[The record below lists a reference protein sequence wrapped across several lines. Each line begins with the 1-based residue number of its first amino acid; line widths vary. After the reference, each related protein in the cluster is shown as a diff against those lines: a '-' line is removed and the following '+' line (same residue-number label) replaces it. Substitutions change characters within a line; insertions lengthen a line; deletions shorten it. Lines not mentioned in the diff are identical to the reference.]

1 MTDKLIDRENIDGG
15 GEISAS
21 FDEKYS
27 GSDPDM
33 SVELGRIKLANPI
46 ITCSGTFSH
55 GEDHQPFY
63 DISALG
69 AVTTKSYSL
78 KPRIGN
84 QPPRICETPSGLLNS
99 IGLQND
105 GIDAFIGS
113 HLGQMESAGAKVIL
127 SIFGRDVEE
136 FKKIALKVLDVKS
149 QILAVELNLSCPNIE
164 KDGISFCAIPEEVEK
179 VIDGVAS
186 MLDVPVIAKLSPN
199 HDNMI
204 ESAMMA
210 RKSGAE
216 AISVINTIIGMAVDI
231 DTYRPLLGNTIGGL
245 SGPAIKPVALARI
258 YKLASEKILPIIGMG
273 GIFDYRDVLEFMI
286 VGASAVS
293 LGTVNFI
300 DYDAGEKILA
310 DLKSHMIRK
319 KIGNIKSF
327 TGRLKKI

>member
-1 MTDKLIDRENIDGG
+1 LTDRSFDQKNTDRG
-15 GEISAS
+15 GEISSS
-21 FDEKYS
+21 FDEEYC

-55 GEDHQPFY
+55 GEEHRTFY

-78 KPRIGN
+78 KRRIGN
-84 QPPRICETPSGLLNS
+84 LPPRICETPAGLLNS

-113 HLGQMESAGAKVIL
+113 HLEQMQRAGAKVIL
-127 SIFGRDVEE
+127 SIFGRDAEE

-164 KDGISFCAIPEEVEK
+164 RDGISFCAIPEEVEK
-179 VIDGVAS
+179 VVDAVAS

-204 ESAMMA
+204 ESAIMA

-216 AISVINTIIGMAVDI
+216 AISVVNTIIGMAVDI

-245 SGPAIKPVALARI
+245 SGPAIKPVSLAKI

-310 DLKSHMIRK
+310 GLKSHLIRK
-319 KIGNIKSF
+319 KIGSIKSF